1 MSGFSTPNHSPNGAV
16 KTPDTDA
23 TVMDTDSFHGSPISQ
38 NCQTLETENE
48 NLRIINKRLKQ
59 ELQYCL
65 PKHGETP
72 STVLAI
78 RHNNNHNEYQ
88 AYTWELVPYTTE
100 HRSKQL
106 PVFDAEGNQIGDSVN
121 NFNKLVHEF
130 NAEGD
135 KKRQRTEAKRGG
147 KKCITRRKR
156 GGNKKSCKRTKKR

>member
-1 MSGFSTPNHSPNGAV
+1 MSGFSTPNNSPSGAV

-23 TVMDTDSFHGSPISQ
+23 TVMDTDSFHGSQ

-59 ELQYCL
+59 ELQDCL

-100 HRSKQL
+100 HRRKRL
-106 PVFDAEGNQIGDSVN
+106 PVFDAEGNQIGA
-121 NFNKLVHEF
+121 KLILIVI
-130 NAEGD
+130 
-135 KKRQRTEAKRGG
+135 KLL
-147 KKCITRRKR
+147 
-156 GGNKKSCKRTKKR
+156 

>member
-1 MSGFSTPNHSPNGAV
+1 MDFMPGFKTPTKDGAKSAV
-16 KTPDTDA
+16 KTPDTE
-23 TVMDTDSFHGSPISQ
+23 MDTDSFQGSPISQ
-38 NCQTLETENE
+38 NCQALETIIEQ
-48 NLRIINKRLKQ
+48 LRRDNRRLTQ
-59 ELQYCL
+59 ELQDCL

-88 AYTWELVPYTTE
+88 AYAWELVPYTTE
-100 HRSKQL
+100 HRSKRL

-121 NFNKLVHEF
+121 NSNKLVNEF

-135 KKRQRTEAKRGG
+135 KKKRPRTGG
-147 KKCITRRKR
+147 KHSITRGKR